1 MGIKIIKEM
10 KARDYTFIDDGLN
23 LEKSTEKKGSSVKK
37 GRIDRDYRLRDDVK
51 LNNLKHKS
59 KITGGHN
66 MQGHS
71 AVYE

>member
-1 MGIKIIKEM
+1 MGIKIIKET
-10 KARDYTFIDDGLN
+10 KAMDYTFIDDGLSIGN
-23 LEKSTEKKGSSVKK
+23 SVEKKDTAVKK
-37 GRIDRDYRLRDDVK
+37 RRTDRDYRSRDVK
-51 LNNLKHKS
+51 LKKLKHKS

>member
-1 MGIKIIKEM
+1 MGIKIIKEK
-10 KARDYTFIDDGLN
+10 KATDYTFIDGSPN
-23 LEKSTEKKGSSVKK
+23 KGNSLEKKDAAVKK
-37 GRIDRDYRLRDDVK
+37 RRTDRDYRLRDVK
-51 LNNLKHKS
+51 LKKLKHKS

>member
-1 MGIKIIKEM
+1 VGIRIIKE
-10 KARDYTFIDDGLN
+10 KKSRDYTFIDDRLN
-23 LEKSTEKKGSSVKK
+23 LDNSVEKKDSTIQK
-37 GRIDRDYRLRDDVK
+37 GGIDRDYRLRDVK
-51 LNNLKHKS
+51 LNKLKHKS

>member
-1 MGIKIIKEM
+1 MGIKIMKE
-10 KARDYTFIDDGLN
+10 KKSTDYTFIDDSLN
-23 LEKSTEKKGSSVKK
+23 LRNSVEKKDSAVKK
-37 GRIDRDYRLRDDVK
+37 RRTDRDYRLRDVK
-51 LNNLKHKS
+51 LKKLKHKS

>member
-1 MGIKIIKEM
+1 MGIKIIKE
-10 KARDYTFIDDGLN
+10 KKVTDYTFTDGGLN
-23 LEKSTEKKGSSVKK
+23 LEESEKKELDTKK
-37 GRIDRDYRLRDDVK
+37 DIKPEHDYRLRDTSK
-51 LNNLKHKS
+51 NNKLKHKS